1 MARRSKRKDKAANLI
16 KIPSRQ
22 RASRFLRLLLRMI
35 IQGQRSKIAA
45 GYARRLL
52 SGQYLRK
59 LISSK
64 LRAQCVSSANSSCK
78 ESSSNALS
86 CKAEP
91 RASDLLEVFPDNMLA
106 CCEKEG
112 WQTSR
117 LLSSD
122 YQLVLESTPSL
133 ARRLAHGYAMF
144 PKCFKFR
151 PFTYQFLEPAI
162 EFPLCSGLA
171 GNQNG
176 EIAEIGRAV
185 LLHTPSDRHSDKVGQ
200 RDE

>member
-1 MARRSKRKDKAANLI
+1 M
-16 KIPSRQ
+16 
-22 RASRFLRLLLRMI
+22 
-35 IQGQRSKIAA
+35 
-45 GYARRLL
+45 
-52 SGQYLRK
+52 
-59 LISSK
+59 
-64 LRAQCVSSANSSCK
+64 

-91 RASDLLEVFPDNMLA
+91 RASDLLEVFPDNTLA

-133 ARRLAHGYAMF
+133 AKRLPHGYAMF

-151 PFTYQFLEPAI
+151 PLTYQLLEPAI
-162 EFPLCSGLA
+162 ECLLCGGLA

-176 EIAEIGRAV
+176 EIAEIGWAV
-185 LLHTPSDRHSDKVGQ
+185 LLHAPGDCHSGKVGQ
-200 RDE
+200 GDERPHHQRRRHVPRQIGEV